1 MEQKKKSKLKW
12 IVIAIVVVAVIGA
25 IAGNGSN
32 DDVHQVK
39 NQSDSSQGAK
49 SKDAQDNKEEA
60 TKKTE
65 FTVGET
71 AEYKD
76 IQVTLKDIITSKG
89 DDLLSKPEEGNEYAI
104 CIFEIVNNSD
114 SDISISSVA
123 CFEAY
128 CDDTSMNQDILGL
141 QAPEAKKYNQL
152 DGDIATGK
160 KMKGAIVYQVPENW
174 KSIEINVNPGFWS
187 VKDIKFIAENK

>member
-12 IVIAIVVVAVIGA
+12 IIIVIVVIAVIGA
-25 IAGNGSN
+25 IASNGSD

-39 NQSDSSQGAK
+39 NQSNSSQGAK
-49 SKDAQDNKEEA
+49 SKDSQDNKEEP

-65 FTVGET
+65 FTVGDT

-76 IQVTLKDIITSKG
+76 IQVSLKDVITSKG
-89 DDLLSKPEEGNEYAI
+89 DDLLSKPEDGNEYAI
-104 CIFEIVNNSD
+104 CVFEIINNSD
-114 SDISISSVA
+114 SDINISSVA

-152 DGDIATGK
+152 DGDIAAGK
-160 KMKGAIVYQVPENW
+160 KMKGAIVYQVPSNW
-174 KSIEINVNPGFWS
+174 KEIEINVSPGFWS
-187 VKDIKFIAENK
+187 AKDIKFIAKNK

>member
-12 IVIAIVVVAVIGA
+12 IIIVIVAIAVIGA
-25 IAGNGSN
+25 IAGNGSD

-39 NQSDSSQGAK
+39 NQSDSSQGTK
-49 SKDAQDNKEEA
+49 SKDHQDKKAEA

-104 CIFEIVNNSD
+104 CVFEIVNNSD

-128 CDDTSMNQDILGL
+128 CDDTSINQDILGL

-160 KMKGAIVYQVPENW
+160 KMKGAIVYQVSKNW
-174 KSIEINVNPGFWS
+174 KNIEINVNPGFWS
-187 VKDIKFIAENK
+187 VKDIKFIAKNK